1 MIEVYLQKMQ
11 MEENKEEDVLDDDDD
26 DLIILTEKEVELLKD
41 EDFEEYNDMLEEER
55 EIDEEML
62 RKSGESYD

>member
-1 MIEVYLQKMQ
+1 
-11 MEENKEEDVLDDDDD
+11 MEIHMKFMLM
-26 DLIILTEKEVELLKD
+26 LID
-41 EDFEEYNDMLEEER
+41 EDFEEYNDMLEDER